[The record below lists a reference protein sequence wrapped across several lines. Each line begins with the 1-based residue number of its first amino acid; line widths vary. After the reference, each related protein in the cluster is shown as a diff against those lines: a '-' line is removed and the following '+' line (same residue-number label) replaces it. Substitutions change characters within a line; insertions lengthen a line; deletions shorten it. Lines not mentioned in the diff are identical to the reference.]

1 MVVIALKNFGKC
13 RLIQSPEIGQ
23 TKNSEIQL
31 ILCKL
36 KNGFKKISSDAANL
50 ALEVGFRQNI

>member
-50 ALEVGFRQNI
+50 AL